1 MVPSV
6 LPTMLLLSSAAAL
19 RVTVPRATIR
29 MGLSSGAQF
38 PQDALDKFGV
48 AGKKAVL
55 FFYGADDAPSCS
67 KQIKSFGE
75 SLSKFEAAG
84 VEVVGIRNEAGVKGG
99 DSPVNLVVDDG
110 DKVRKQIDIKA
121 DMFGMIGGR
130 ETYVVDE
137 AGKIAMV
144 HNAQL
149 DTDSHINNALD
160 AVNKL

>member
-1 MVPSV
+1 MVPSA
-6 LPTMLLLSSAAAL
+6 LPTLLLLSSAAAM
-19 RVTVPRATIR
+19 RIATPRASIR

-84 VEVVGIRNEAGVKGG
+84 VEVM
-99 DSPVNLVVDDG
+99 SP
-110 DKVRKQIDIKA
+110 A
-121 DMFGMIGGR
+121 
-130 ETYVVDE
+130 
-137 AGKIAMV
+137 
-144 HNAQL
+144 
-149 DTDSHINNALD
+149 D
-160 AVNKL
+160 AVWCAALWDVAATSARSEGLAAVHPVLAFSKCMLSLVMLGLFARLIILWQRLHVTIHSLLDSLNTCVMLS